1 MKLFLLSILVLTSL
15 CFVLGDEDDIQPN
28 FDDLI
33 ANDGQMV
40 EDTPDDY
47 PEVEEDSVS
56 SISKFVLI
64 ESGSNLLSSE
74 DLLVTLPWK
83 TQILMCENYCSWL
96 LPKQMSEFSRPNK
109 IYRHTKIIGIFTYR
123 VTSLF
128 SLMLI
133 ISQNC
138 VENVCHY
145 E

>member
-1 MKLFLLSILVLTSL
+1 MKLFLVSILVLTSL

-40 EDTPDDY
+40 EDTPEDY

-83 TQILMCENYCSWL
+83 TQILMCENYYS
-96 LPKQMSEFSRPNK
+96 
-109 IYRHTKIIGIFTYR
+109 
-123 VTSLF
+123 
-128 SLMLI
+128 
-133 ISQNC
+133 
-138 VENVCHY
+138 
-145 E
+145 